1 MNESAIKGG
10 LGITALIS
18 NAGVVVQ
25 IVLLILFALSVVCWA
40 IILFKW
46 LKLRQARKESD
57 SFIDIFWT
65 EKRLDLVAGS
75 LRDHETSPVAIIFR
89 AGYMELLKAAK
100 ERQGDRGPFSASRLD
115 IIERALRRT
124 ENMEF
129 SKMERHL
136 SFLATTGSAAPF
148 IGLFGTVWG
157 IMNSFQMIGAMGS
170 ASLAV
175 VAPGVSEA
183 LVATAIGLAAA
194 IPAVI
199 FYNIFTERIK
209 NLSQETESIIL
220 EFLNIA
226 EKGLRKESGERPQ

>member
-1 MNESAIKGG
+1 MNEAAIKGG
-10 LGITALIS
+10 LGITSLIS
-18 NAGVVVQ
+18 NAGFVVQ
-25 IVLLILFALSVVCWA
+25 IVLLILFTLSVISWA

-46 LKLRQARKESD
+46 LKLRQARKESN
-57 SFIDIFWT
+57 SFIDIFWN

-89 AGYMELLKAAK
+89 AGYMELMKAAK

-148 IGLFGTVWG
+148 IGLFGTVLG
-157 IMNSFQMIGAMGS
+157 IIRAFHDISTAGS
-170 ASLAV
+170 GGINV
-175 VAPGVSEA
+175 VINGISEA
-183 LVATAIGLAAA
+183 LVCTAVGLCVAV
-194 IPAVI
+194 PAVI
-199 FYNIFTERIK
+199 AYNYFVKRVDGFITDMELCASEILDLPNIK
-209 NLSQETESIIL
+209 Q
-220 EFLNIA
+220 
-226 EKGLRKESGERPQ
+226 K